1 MELQPRILYIWRLSN
16 YPDLK
21 GFGGLISEGR
31 WHSKGQAIVYCTE
44 NADCAL
50 EEVQKH
56 LDLPAILIPSDY
68 LILKVRVP
76 GNVKVADLQ
85 KQKLPEEWRGS
96 YHLTQPLGDKWLR
109 SVATPVA
116 RVPSALFDD
125 FSNFLINPAHR
136 MSDFIEIV
144 EKIKIKSYLKARKL

>member
-1 MELQPRILYIWRLSN
+1 MELQHKILYIWRLSN

-50 EEVQKH
+50 AEVQKH
-56 LDLPAILIPSDY
+56 LHLPAFLIPSHY

-76 GNVKVADLQ
+76 GNVKIIDLAVQTLPAD
-85 KQKLPEEWRGS
+85 WRDS
-96 YHLTQPLGDKWLR
+96 YHLTQPIGDKWLR

-116 RVPSALFDD
+116 KVPSALFAG

-144 EKIKIKSYLKARKL
+144 EKITIKAYLKTHPA